1 MSDFPLSVILP
12 VLAGV
17 ERADRTLACLRAQT
31 REDFEVVLV
40 VPAGSEPP
48 EVPGLRCR
56 VVAVDAATAAEAYAA
71 GIRRAEGQVVAL
83 AEDHVFPPPEWA
95 ERLLAAHEGPW
106 AAVGPAMANANPATL
121 ASRADLV
128 LNFLEWIEPA
138 SGRAGGLPPHNSSYE
153 KETLLEVAGDHLV
166 EALASERVLHYELA
180 ERGLYVDGELAV
192 EHVNMSRLGPFL
204 RHKLLGGW
212 IFAGLRCGGW
222 SAGRR
227 AAFALGSP
235 LLPAL
240 RWSRILPRL
249 LRLEERGRYLAA
261 APLIMLGLLLHAAGE
276 CLGYLTGPEA
286 ARARYRDYTAFESRR
301 WELITEAD
309 RRALLGA
316 DGRGS
321 ASES

>member
-1 MSDFPLSVILP
+1 MILP
-12 VLAGV
+12 VLAGA
-17 ERADRTLACLRAQT
+17 ETAGRTLDCLRAQT
-31 REDFEVVLV
+31 RQDFEVVLV

-71 GIRRAEGQVVAL
+71 GIRRADGEVVAL
-83 AEDHVFPPPEWA
+83 TEDHVFTPPDWV

-106 AAVGPAMANANPATL
+106 AAVGPGMANANPATL

-128 LNFLEWIEPA
+128 LNFLEWMDPA
-138 SGRAGGLPPHNSSYE
+138 SGAAESLPPHNSSYRRE
-153 KETLLEVAGDHLV
+153 ALLEEAGEHLV
-166 EALASERVLHYELA
+166 EALASERVLHYEL
-180 ERGLYVDGELAV
+180 EPLGLYVDADLEV
-192 EHVNMSRLGPFL
+192 EHVNMSRWKPYL

-212 IFAGLRCGGW
+212 IFAGLRCGEW
-222 SAGRR
+222 SAARR
-227 AAFALGSP
+227 GAFALGSP
-235 LLPAL
+235 LLPVL

-261 APLIMLGLLLHAAGE
+261 APLITLGLLLHAAGE

-286 ARARYRDYTAFESRR
+286 ARARYRDYTEFESRR

-316 DGRGS
+316 DRRGS
-321 ASES
+321 APVS